1 MSLAFK
7 ASGGELI
14 TSDLCSID
22 GASIGTNEGTF
33 TPRNF
38 LNVSSWT
45 DGTDESVSDNTK
57 YRFYGYYPTSNSAAT
72 YDAGR
77 GGVLLSIPSAQTGEF
92 GRHQICSSAAVEMS
106 KSEIVKNKMVRFSF
120 APVTTLLRIRFKFTA
135 TNQDGQAL
143 DYLSEVYLKQL
154 ILTMSDDTAIA
165 GDCRLKFADQ
175 TLTAVAEKSSNQ
187 IVVNLTQ
194 PVRITKEYLDD
205 NYVDIVLLP
214 TTSSARL
221 DFSAG
226 LQNGKGEF
234 TVASKDSPAG
244 GFKSG
249 VRYFL
254 DRELKIVIQE
264 DTMPDASYTDGGQM
278 WDSQVVNDGAYTDA
292 GNVW

>member
-1 MSLAFK
+1 M
-7 ASGGELI
+7 GGE
-14 TSDLCSID
+14 
-22 GASIGTNEGTF
+22 GASK
-33 TPRNF
+33 P
-38 LNVSSWT
+38 
-45 DGTDESVSDNTK
+45 DDTK
-57 YRFYGYYPTSNSAAT
+57 FRFYGYYPTSNSAAT
-72 YDAGR
+72 YDESR
-77 GGVLLSIPSAQTGEF
+77 GGVLLNIPSAQTGEF
-92 GRHQICSSAAVEMS
+92 GRYQICSSALVEMS

-120 APVTTLLRIRFKFTA
+120 APTTALLRIRFKFTA
-135 TNQDGQAL
+135 TNQDGQSL

-187 IVVNLTQ
+187 IVMNLTQ

-214 TTSSARL
+214 TTSSAVIN
-221 DFSAG
+221 FSAS

-244 GFKSG
+244 GFKAG

-254 DRELKIVIQE
+254 DRELKIVIKE

-278 WDSQVVNDGAYTDA
+278 WESMVVNDGAYTDA
-292 GNVW
+292 GDVW